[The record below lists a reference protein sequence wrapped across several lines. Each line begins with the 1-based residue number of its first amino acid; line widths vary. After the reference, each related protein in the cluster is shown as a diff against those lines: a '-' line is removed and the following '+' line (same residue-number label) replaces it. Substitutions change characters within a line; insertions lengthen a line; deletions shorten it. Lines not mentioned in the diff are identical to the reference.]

1 MKIRNVEAIPLRGQG
16 EQGAY
21 GAPYGLILRV
31 ATDSGLIGYGET
43 DSMPSVVKAV
53 VEAPFLNEMMSG
65 LKWVLLDQDP
75 LDIDGLWRRMAQ
87 ATLGYS
93 RDGVTLQ
100 AMAAVDLALWDIKG
114 KALGQPVHELLGG
127 ARRQKLRCYATHPLG
142 RDLAETAGF
151 AAALRDAGF
160 TAVKFGWSPLG
171 PDAEQDE
178 AIVACLRQAIGP
190 AADLL
195 IDGGLAWDADTAIER
210 CSRFE
215 PYRLFWLEE
224 ALRAY
229 DFAGY
234 ARLAATVETP
244 IAAGEMAS
252 SETELTRLVE
262 GRCVDVLQVDI
273 ARVGLTQAMGVAKLA
288 AAQGIPCVNHSY
300 SYGINLAASLHFAAA
315 IERTSLF
322 EFQATPNEIRDVLV
336 PDVPRPVD
344 GMLELPQGPGL
355 GVHVDEEAL
364 ARFAVAG

>member
-21 GAPYGLILRV
+21 GAPYGLILRI

-114 KALGQPVHELLGG
+114 KALGRPVHELLGG

-190 AADLL
+190 
-195 IDGGLAWDADTAIER
+195 DGRSPDR
-210 CSRFE
+210 RR
-215 PYRLFWLEE
+215 PRLGCRYCHRALPP
-224 ALRAY
+224 LRALSPVL
-229 DFAGY
+229 AGGGV
-234 ARLAATVETP
+234 ARL
-244 IAAGEMAS
+244 
-252 SETELTRLVE
+252 
-262 GRCVDVLQVDI
+262 
-273 ARVGLTQAMGVAKLA
+273 
-288 AAQGIPCVNHSY
+288 
-300 SYGINLAASLHFAAA
+300 
-315 IERTSLF
+315 
-322 EFQATPNEIRDVLV
+322 
-336 PDVPRPVD
+336 
-344 GMLELPQGPGL
+344 
-355 GVHVDEEAL
+355 
-364 ARFAVAG
+364 